1 MLKKALKIS
10 LIISLFFIA
19 VLAAAAYL
27 TKAKKDELYQTGW
40 SLQSLR

>member
-27 TKAKKDELYQTGW
+27 TKAKKDDIK
-40 SLQSLR
+40 